1 MGHKDMSQYF
11 TMIIRAFI
19 ILDELSLWVMSKK
32 LYSINGNLA
41 TIVFQ
46 LRQINKDVLMSLDIN
61 VLFVVDN
68 VLDNRFIVM

>member
-1 MGHKDMSQYF
+1 M
-11 TMIIRAFI
+11 
-19 ILDELSLWVMSKK
+19 LDELSLWVMSKK